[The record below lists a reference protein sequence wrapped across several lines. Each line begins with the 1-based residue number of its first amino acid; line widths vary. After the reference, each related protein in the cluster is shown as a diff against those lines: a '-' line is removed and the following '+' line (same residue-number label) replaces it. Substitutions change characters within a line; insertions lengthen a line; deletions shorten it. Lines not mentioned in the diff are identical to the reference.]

1 MIVMAIEDK
10 EKKRLKSKRKI
21 KRIRSNDNKR
31 ELYGLQKNWLDR
43 TDSYLSLEHIIWSF
57 MLLGAVLLITF
68 ILFLISSSTVPGN
81 SIWDDAFVGQRGTF
95 IWVLPLSLVLILVGG
110 ILYFFYRQFSKLSE
124 FAAEVE
130 SGEFEK
136 KVLKE
141 LDDE

>member
-1 MIVMAIEDK
+1 MAIENRNK
-10 EKKRLKSKRKI
+10 RRLKSKRKI
-21 KRIRSNDNKR
+21 KRIRSNDKES
-31 ELYGLQKNWLDR
+31 ELYGLPKNWLDR
-43 TDSYLSLEHIIWSF
+43 TDSYFNLEHIVLSF

-68 ILFLISSSTVPGN
+68 ILFLISSTTVPGE

-110 ILYFFYRQFSKLSE
+110 ILYFFNRQFSKLSE

-136 KVLKE
+136 RVLKE